1 MQGQLV
7 NLMDDSELE
16 KIKARKRAQLI
27 KTLEAKKKEEEMK
40 KAQEMQEKDV
50 KVRMKQLI
58 QQLLMPD
65 ALVYLNNIRRNN
77 EPLAS
82 KIEDTIMVMYVNH
95 LIDEKLTLV
104 DIKAVERRYTGKES
118 SIMVKRRGKDA
129 KSLSEEITDK

>member
-1 MQGQLV
+1 
-7 NLMDDSELE
+7 MDDSELE
-16 KIKARKRAQLI
+16 KIRERKRAQLR
-27 KTLEAKKKEEEMK
+27 KALEAKKKEEE
-40 KAQEMQEKDV
+40 KAQEKEMQEKDL

-65 ALVYLNNIRRNN
+65 ALVYLNNLRKNN
-77 EPLAS
+77 ALLAS

-129 KSLSEEITDK
+129 KPLSEEITDK

>member
-1 MQGQLV
+1 
-7 NLMDDSELE
+7 MDDSELE
-16 KIKARKRAQLI
+16 KIKERKRAQLL
-27 KTLEAKKKEEEMK
+27 KALEAKKKEEEMK
-40 KAQEMQEKDV
+40 AKKEMQEKDL
-50 KVRMKQLI
+50 KARMKQLI

-77 EPLAS
+77 ESLAS

-104 DIKAVERRYTGKES
+104 DVKAVERRYTGKES

>member
-1 MQGQLV
+1 
-7 NLMDDSELE
+7 MDDSELE
-16 KIKARKRAQLI
+16 KIKERKRVQLL
-27 KTLEAKKKEEEMK
+27 KALEAKKKEEEMK
-40 KAQEMQEKDV
+40 KAQEMQEKDL
-50 KVRMKQLI
+50 KARMKQLI

>member
-1 MQGQLV
+1 
-7 NLMDDSELE
+7 MDDSELE
-16 KIKARKRAQLI
+16 KIRERKRAQLR
-27 KTLEAKKKEEEMK
+27 KTLEAKKKEEETK
-40 KAQEMQEKDV
+40 KAQEMQENDLKA
-50 KVRMKQLI
+50 RMKQLI

-65 ALVYLNNIRRNN
+65 ALVYLNNLRKNN
-77 EPLAS
+77 ALLAS
-82 KIEDTIMVMYVNH
+82 KIEDTIMVVYVNH